1 LSLAKLIF
9 LTKIY
14 KNTMSDELKVV
25 FLEAVQKLVAE
36 VSNKRLV
43 FFVAGRTGWGKSS
56 TVNSLLDRELC
67 PVNDDEPQTAEVTG
81 HDFEMNGVKGTIFDT
96 PGLCDGSGNEQEYI
110 KMIRSKV
117 RNPHAMLYV
126 SRLDETRPEND
137 RQVIKI
143 ISEALGNSLWEN
155 TVIVFTF
162 ANHVKA
168 SDYKRKLDQRK
179 KQIQELIKEELIK
192 DHIYDAN
199 IAYNIPS
206 VAIDNHS
213 KTTPDGKEWLGFFF
227 TAIVERVSKEGTI
240 ALLAMLTDSM
250 SQRTIFD
257 TDQKSIIRKKFAE
270 AVIQSSGTAI
280 AIGVTVT
287 TIVNAPLIL
296 GFSGGGIVGTLIGCW
311 LSEKKD

>member
-1 LSLAKLIF
+1 
-9 LTKIY
+9 
-14 KNTMSDELKVV
+14 MSDKLEVV

-56 TVNSLLDRELC
+56 TVNSLLDRKLC

-96 PGLCDGSGNEQEYI
+96 PGFCDGSGNDRQYI
-110 KMIRSKV
+110 EMIRSKV

-126 SRLDETRPEND
+126 SRLDETRPEDD

-143 ISEALGNSLWEN
+143 ISEALGNSIWEN

-162 ANHVKA
+162 ANHVEA
-168 SDYKRKLDQRK
+168 SDYQRKLNTRK
-179 KQIQELIKEELIK
+179 QKIQDLIKQQLIK
-192 DHIYDAN
+192 AHIYDSN
-199 IAYNIPS
+199 IAYNIPA
-206 VAIDNHS
+206 VAIDNYS
-213 KTTPDGKEWLGFFF
+213 KTTPDGKEWLGIFF
-227 TAIVERVSKEGTI
+227 TAIVDRVSKEGTI
-240 ALLAMLTDSM
+240 ALLAMLTDSI
-250 SQRTIFD
+250 SQRTIFNKY
-257 TDQKSIIRKKFAE
+257 QKSIIRKKFIE

-280 AIGVTVT
+280 TIGITVT
-287 TIVNAPLIL
+287 AIVNAPLIL

-311 LSEKKD
+311 LSEKKDVD